1 MVPLTSS
8 DPHRLGRYWLVG
20 RLGAGGQ
27 GVVYEAY
34 GEPGERVAIKVP
46 RSEGAQA
53 RARLAKEAS
62 AAQRVASFCTAKVI
76 EAQVE
81 AAPLYIVSEY
91 VPGLSLRQVVA
102 ESGPYEGDRLR
113 RLAVGVATA
122 LTAIHQAGIVHRDLK
137 PDNIILG
144 PDGPRVIDFGVA
156 REVGPTTSG
165 PIMGTPNYMSPEVF
179 DGRAVTEAADL
190 WAWGLVVLFAA
201 RGADAIEPGDPM
213 AVIGRLLD
221 FRPDVAGLPEPLG
234 SLVAAALS
242 RNAADRPAAKE
253 VLLRLLDDTIAAGTV
268 AAGTA
273 EQDPL
278 ARGGTL
284 AGTLK
289 GRAEPDLG
297 AIAEELFAELTETER
312 ASVPEVFLRMI
323 DGDALRPV
331 GRDELPETPTVDAL
345 LDVFAA
351 AGIVTRTGTAYAL
364 AMPGLLRAWPR
375 LGEWVADNSA
385 GLPVHRRLAAAAAEW
400 DDHGRKPADLLQG
413 THLDRTLQWAAT
425 ERKDLTLTPRERDF
439 LDAAARQAR
448 RRSRT
453 RNLIAAAL
461 TVLLVAALGG
471 LGAAEYLRRESNSQ
485 RDNALAQA
493 LALRAADLR
502 KSDPQ
507 AAMLLSVA
515 GWRLS
520 PGLPEARGALYDSLS
535 QSTTSLFADPDYTAD
550 TVQALGQDG
559 RTLVSVS
566 GGTARIWDVPGKRRI
581 GTLSDVG
588 TGVREAALAPD
599 GHTLALMDG
608 KAARLWDTR
617 TGRPLGDPIPRRT
630 GEQWRAD
637 LEFDRS
643 GHYLAIPG
651 RVLQEWWDVATRKRL
666 TAPSGAAINAI
677 SRDGRYGYAVKGTT
691 AELWELRDR
700 KRTRLPPRRPD
711 DGVIN
716 DVAFSDDGRSVTT
729 VAILPSGER
738 SMMGLFEV
746 PSGKEMM
753 GYEDELATDAAFAF
767 GDEFIAAWAGQ
778 STLRLARRSDL
789 TTVYER
795 AMPDFVAQLRFDLAG
810 RAVRY
815 LSDRGVVYTEDVATV
830 FDRPITSGEG
840 NSVQL
845 DPSARV
851 LAEVNMD
858 RLDVRDT
865 ATGRP
870 LIAPVGWSGTGAATA
885 FSADGRRLALA
896 GGDRISIVD
905 LARREV
911 SSRLKLTGNGGQGA
925 QALAFSPDGRTL
937 AVSRAGE
944 SGRVELWDLERGSA
958 RTTTGRGAGS
968 VAFRPDGRL
977 LVTGNPF
984 QLIDPA
990 TGATR
995 PPAPGTGQLDGP
1007 FAFSPDGRQVA
1018 FSGPDRLTLWDGD
1031 VRTRIAQFSAV
1042 PGGEAAMLAWSPD
1055 GRTIASYEGGMR
1067 VRLWDVPSRQPLG
1080 LVFDGKQSLNEV
1092 GVGWVAFSADG
1103 TKLHTAALDG
1113 TVRVHDVDE
1122 RHVAATVCA
1131 RAGRTLT
1138 AAEWSRHLPGVEP
1151 FTLCRS
1157 AESAA
1162 RGSTSAGAADED
1174 PGHVR
1179 GGQQG
1184 IGNGLVDPAAPDRD
1198 AAGGTR
1204 SPEAKA
1210 IDDWRPPG

>member
-46 RSEGAQA
+46 RSEGAEA

-62 AAQRVASFCTAKVI
+62 AAERVASFCTAKVI

-102 ESGPYEGDRLR
+102 ESGSYEGDRLR

-201 RGADAIEPGDPM
+201 RGRDAIEHGDPM
-213 AVIGRLLD
+213 AVIGRLLG
-221 FRPDVAGLPEPLG
+221 FKPDVAGLPEPLG

-242 RNAADRPAAKE
+242 RNAADRPTAKE
-253 VLLRLLDDTIAAGTV
+253 VLLRLLDDTVAGDAA
-268 AAGTA
+268 
-273 EQDPL
+273 EEDPL

-297 AIAEELFAELTETER
+297 AIAEELYAELTETER

-331 GRDELPETPTVDAL
+331 DRDELPEPPAVDAL

-375 LGEWVADNSA
+375 LGEWVAGNSA
-385 GLPVHRRLAAAAAEW
+385 GLPVHRRLVDAAAEW
-400 DDHGRKPADLLQG
+400 ESHGRRPGDLMHG
-413 THLDRTLQWAAT
+413 SALDRTLHWAAA
-425 ERKDLTLTPRERDF
+425 ERKDLTLARREREY
-439 LDAAARQAR
+439 LDAASRQAR
-448 RRSRT
+448 RQSRR
-453 RNLIAAAL
+453 RNLVAAAL
-461 TVLLVAALGG
+461 AVLLVAALGG
-471 LGAAEYLRRESNSQ
+471 FGSAEYLRRESNRQ

-535 QSTTSLFADPDYTAD
+535 QSTTSVFADPDYTAD

-566 GGTARIWDVPGKRRI
+566 DGTARIWDLPGKRRI
-581 GTLSDVG
+581 GTLSGVG
-588 TGVREAALAPD
+588 TGVAQAALAPD
-599 GHTLALMDG
+599 GRTLALLDG

-617 TGRPLGDPIPRRT
+617 TGRPLGGPIPL
-630 GEQWRAD
+630 GKGHKWGAD
-637 LEFDRS
+637 LEFDKS
-643 GHYLAIPG
+643 GRYLAIPG
-651 RVLQEWWDVATRKRL
+651 QVLQEWWDVTTRKRL
-666 TAPSGAAINAI
+666 TAPSGAAVKAI
-677 SRDGRYGYAVKGTT
+677 SGDGRHGFVADDTRE
-691 AELWELRDR
+691 ELWDLRSD
-700 KRTRLPPRRPD
+700 KKTRIPRFPD
-711 DGVIN
+711 GAVI
-716 DVAFSDDGRSVTT
+716 DDIAFSDDGRALVTLET
-729 VAILPSGER
+729 LASGEQSR
-738 SMMGLFEV
+738 LRLFEL
-746 PSGKEMM
+746 PTAGETM
-753 GYEDELATDAAFAF
+753 GEESDRATNVAFAF
-767 GDEFIAAWAGQ
+767 GDAFIATWGGG
-778 STLRLARRSDL
+778 SMLRLQRRSGFA
-789 TTVYER
+789 TVYER
-795 AMPDFVAQLRFDLAG
+795 AMPDFVAQLGFDLAG

-815 LSDRGVVYTEDVATV
+815 LNDRGVVYTEDVSMA
-830 FDRPITSGEG
+830 FDRPIAAGDG
-840 NSVQL
+840 ASVAL

-851 LAEVNMD
+851 LTEVNMD
-858 RLDVRDT
+858 TIDVWDT

-885 FSADGRRLALA
+885 FDAGGRRLALA
-896 GGDRISIVD
+896 GGDKVSIVD
-905 LARREV
+905 LAGREV
-911 SSRLKLTGNGGQGA
+911 SARLKLTGNGRKGA
-925 QALAFSPDGRTL
+925 RALAFSPDGRTL
-937 AVSRAGE
+937 AVSREDE
-944 SGRVELWDLERGSA
+944 SGRVELWDLERGTA
-958 RTTTGRGAGS
+958 RTTSGRSAGYL
-968 VAFRPDGRL
+968 AFRPDGRL
-977 LVTGNPF
+977 LMTGDPF

-995 PPAPGTGQLDGP
+995 PLAPGTGQLDGP
-1007 FAFSPDGRQVA
+1007 FSVSPDGRQVVFA
-1018 FSGPDRLTLWDGD
+1018 GPDRLTLWDGD
-1031 VRTRIAQFSAV
+1031 VRARIAQFSAV
-1042 PGGEAAMLAWSPD
+1042 PGSEATMLAWSPD
-1055 GRTIASYEGGMR
+1055 GRTIASYEKGMR
-1067 VRLWDVPSRQPLG
+1067 VRLWDVPTRQPLG
-1080 LVFDGKQSLNEV
+1080 IVFDGKQRLDEV
-1092 GVGWVAFSADG
+1092 GDGWVAFSADG

-1162 RGSTSAGAADED
+1162 RGSTSGSE
-1174 PGHVR
+1174 R
-1179 GGQQG
+1179 
-1184 IGNGLVDPAAPDRD
+1184 
-1198 AAGGTR
+1198 R
-1204 SPEAKA
+1204 SG
-1210 IDDWRPPG
+1210 R

>member
-1 MVPLTSS
+1 MMVPLTSS

-81 AAPLYIVSEY
+81 AAPPYIVSEY

-201 RGADAIEPGDPM
+201 RGRDAIEHGDPM
-213 AVIGRLLD
+213 AVIGRLLG
-221 FRPDVAGLPEPLG
+221 FKPDVAGLPEPLG

-242 RNAADRPAAKE
+242 GNAAGRPTARE
-253 VLLRLLDDTIAAGTV
+253 VLLRLLDDTVAGDAAEG
-268 AAGTA
+268 
-273 EQDPL
+273 DPL
-278 ARGGTL
+278 VRGGTL

-297 AIAEELFAELTETER
+297 AIAEELYAELTETER
-312 ASVPEVFLRMI
+312 ASVPEVFLRMV
-323 DGDALRPV
+323 DGDTLRPV
-331 GRDELPETPTVDAL
+331 GRDELPETPAVDAL

-375 LGEWVADNSA
+375 LRDWVAGNRA
-385 GLPVHRRLAAAAAEW
+385 GLPVHRRLADAAAEW
-400 DDHGRKPADLLQG
+400 ESHGRKPADLMHG
-413 THLDRTLQWAAT
+413 SALDRTLHWAAA
-425 ERKDLTLTPRERDF
+425 ERKDLTLATRERAY
-439 LDAAARQAR
+439 LDAASRQAR
-448 RRSRT
+448 RQSRR
-453 RNLIAAAL
+453 RNLVAAAL
-461 TVLLVAALGG
+461 AVLLVAALAGFG
-471 LGAAEYLRRESNSQ
+471 SAEYLRRESNSQ

-502 KSDPQ
+502 QSDPQ

-520 PGLPEARGALYDSLS
+520 PGLPEVRGALYDSLS
-535 QSTTSLFADPDYTAD
+535 QSTTSVFADPDYTAD

-581 GTLSDVG
+581 GTLTGVG
-588 TGVREAALAPD
+588 TDVLEAALAPD
-599 GHTLALMDG
+599 GRTLALLDG
-608 KAARLWDTR
+608 KAVRLWDTR
-617 TGRPLGDPIPRRT
+617 TGRPLGAPISRRS

-637 LEFDRS
+637 LEFDKS

-651 RVLQEWWDVATRKRL
+651 KVLQEWWDVATRERL
-666 TAPSGAAINAI
+666 TTPSGATINAI
-677 SRDGRYGYAVKGTT
+677 SRDGRYGYAVKGTM
-691 AELWELRDR
+691 AERLRH
-700 KRTRLPPRRPD
+700 RPD

-716 DVAFSDDGRSVTT
+716 DVALSDDGRSVTT
-729 VAILPSGER
+729 VAILPSGEQ
-738 SMMGLFEV
+738 SMMGLFKV
-746 PSGKEMM
+746 PSGEEMI
-753 GYEDELATDAAFAF
+753 GHKDELATDVAFAF
-767 GDEFIAAWAGQ
+767 GDQFIAAWAGQ
-778 STLRLARRSDL
+778 STLRLVRRSDL

-815 LSDRGVVYTEDVATV
+815 LNDRGVVYTEDVAMV
-830 FDRPITSGEG
+830 FDRPIAAGDADGDGLSLR
-840 NSVQL
+840 L

-851 LAEVNMD
+851 LAKVGGE
-858 RLDVRDT
+858 RIYVRDT

-896 GGDRISIVD
+896 GGDKITIVD

-911 SSRLKLTGNGGQGA
+911 SARLKLTGNGGQGA

-937 AVSRAGE
+937 AVSRDGE
-944 SGRVELWDLERGSA
+944 SGRVELWDLEQRSVRA
-958 RTTTGRGAGS
+958 TTGHGAGYL
-968 VAFRPDGRL
+968 AFRPDGRL
-977 LVTGNPF
+977 LMTGDPF

-995 PPAPGTGQLDGP
+995 PLAPGTGQLDGP
-1007 FAFSPDGRQVA
+1007 FAVSPDGRQVVFA
-1018 FSGPDRLTLWDGD
+1018 GPDRLTLWDGD

-1042 PGGEAAMLAWSPD
+1042 PGSEAAVLAWSPD
-1055 GRTIASYEGGMR
+1055 GRTIASYEKGMR
-1067 VRLWDVPSRQPLG
+1067 VQLWDVPSRQPLG
-1080 LVFDGKQSLNEV
+1080 IVFDGKQRLDEV
-1092 GVGWVAFSADG
+1092 GDGWVAFSADG

-1157 AESAA
+1157 EESAA
-1162 RGSTSAGAADED
+1162 RESTSGSE
-1174 PGHVR
+1174 R
-1179 GGQQG
+1179 
-1184 IGNGLVDPAAPDRD
+1184 
-1198 AAGGTR
+1198 R
-1204 SPEAKA
+1204 SG
-1210 IDDWRPPG
+1210 R